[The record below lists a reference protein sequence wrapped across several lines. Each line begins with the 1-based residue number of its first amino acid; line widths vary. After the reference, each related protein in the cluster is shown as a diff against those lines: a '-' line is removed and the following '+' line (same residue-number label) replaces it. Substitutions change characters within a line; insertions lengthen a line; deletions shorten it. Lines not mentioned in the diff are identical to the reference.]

1 MENSCNNN
9 RFNRTETLIGSAAL
23 KRLAQKRVCI
33 FGVGGVG
40 SFAAEAIA
48 RAGVGRID
56 LFDRDVVDIT
66 NINRQL
72 IALQST
78 VGCPKAQVMR
88 ERILQINPLAE
99 VEANQVFITPQ
110 WVQSTDFTK
119 YDYVI
124 DAIDNITAKLSLC
137 EAARAQGVP
146 IISAMG
152 AGNRLDP
159 TAFRVADISQTHG
172 CRLARIM
179 RRELKKRGVTGVL
192 TVFSPEEP
200 VKTNAEFQNGRP
212 LPASISYVPSVAG
225 LILAGRVIA
234 ELAGL
239 PV

>member
-1 MENSCNNN
+1 MENNCNNQ

-23 KRLAQKRVCI
+23 KQLAKKWVCI

-48 RAGVGRID
+48 RAGVGKID

-88 ERILQINPLAE
+88 DRILQINPQAE
-99 VEANQVFITPQ
+99 VTANQVFVTPQ
-110 WVQSTDFTK
+110 WVQNIDFTK

-137 EAARAQGVP
+137 EAARTQGVP

-212 LPASISYVPSVAG
+212 LPASISYVPSAAG

>member
-40 SFAAEAIA
+40 SFAAEALA

-99 VEANQVFITPQ
+99 VAANQVFVTPQ
-110 WVQSTDFTK
+110 WVQSTDF
-119 YDYVI
+119 
-124 DAIDNITAKLSLC
+124 NITAKLSLC